1 MSENQ
6 NMQDVR
12 QKNYIMQLLQEQYQM
27 LESQLS
33 MLQSNL
39 KGMNVSLKTLQ
50 GLNENPEKKEQEVII
65 PLGPNAYT
73 KAKII
78 NPNEVLLYIK
88 NDIVVQKDLG
98 EGIESLKKM
107 IENNEEVQ
115 EKLKG
120 RIREI
125 SQQAAQIGQQT
136 MPNRGASAGLDGE

>member
-33 MLQSNL
+33 MLQENL
-39 KGMNVSLKTLQ
+39 NGMNLSLQTLQ

-73 KAKII
+73 KAKIL
-78 NPNEVLLYIK
+78 NPNDVFLYIK
-88 NDIVVQKDLG
+88 KDIVIQKSLE

-107 IENNEEVQ
+107 IENNEDVQ

-125 SQQAAQIGQQT
+125 SQQAAQISQQGVPT
-136 MPNRGASAGLDGE
+136 RGPTPGSQ

>member
-33 MLQSNL
+33 MLQENL
-39 KGMNVSLKTLQ
+39 NGMNLSLQTLQ

-73 KAKII
+73 KAKIL
-78 NPNEVLLYIK
+78 NPNDVFLYIK
-88 NDIVVQKDLG
+88 KDIVIQKSLE

-107 IENNEEVQ
+107 IENNEDVQ
-115 EKLKG
+115 EK
-120 RIREI
+120 
-125 SQQAAQIGQQT
+125 
-136 MPNRGASAGLDGE
+136 